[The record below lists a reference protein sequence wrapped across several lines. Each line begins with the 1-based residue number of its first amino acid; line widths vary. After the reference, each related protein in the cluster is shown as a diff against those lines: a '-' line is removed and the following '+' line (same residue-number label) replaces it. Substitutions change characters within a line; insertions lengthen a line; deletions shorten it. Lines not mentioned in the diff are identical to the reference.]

1 MRMSDEEYF
10 RSCVARERRL
20 AQLLGHEVEEYAD
33 SAGTLWEGRTPMP
46 KWTRD
51 WAACGAL
58 IAEYR
63 LTIAFTHAPG
73 EAHSSAVSVGPVI
86 VRLAEHPD
94 AEHALRFAV
103 VKAVVHLLE
112 HGACHRM
119 PLHRHHPPDPEPPH
133 C

>member
-10 RSCVARERRL
+10 RSCVAKERRL

-33 SAGTLWEGRTPMP
+33 SAGTLWEGRTAMP

-51 WAACGAL
+51 WAACGML
-58 IAEYR
+58 IAGYE
-63 LTIAFTHAPG
+63 LCITFTRAPG
-73 EAHSSAVSVGPVI
+73 EAHSSAVNAGPVT
-86 VRLAEHPD
+86 VRIAEHPD
-94 AEHALRFAV
+94 AAHALRFAV

-112 HGACHRM
+112 HGACQRL
-119 PLHRHHPPDPEPPH
+119 PLHPRHQPDPEQPH

>member
-33 SAGTLWEGRTPMP
+33 SAGTLWEGREAMP
-46 KWTRD
+46 RWTRD
-51 WAACGAL
+51 WNACGAL
-58 IAEYR
+58 IAEYALPISFSHDDGR
-63 LTIAFTHAPG
+63 TGCAMVCAGP
-73 EAHSSAVSVGPVI
+73 VSVRV
-86 VRLAEHPD
+86 AEHPD

-103 VKAVVHLLE
+103 VKAVIHMLE

-119 PLHRHHPPDPEPPH
+119 PLHRQHRPDPEPPH